1 MNLAAWLQRHR
12 RSLLFL
18 FAMLAGGGLVAAFH
32 LPVTLFPQTDFPRV
46 AVSLDAGDRP
56 AEQMVFQV
64 TIPVE
69 EAIRRVSGVHD
80 LRSTSSRG
88 SADVSVNF
96 DWGTDMSAAALQVN
110 AAISQIL
117 PALPAGTQ
125 ANVRRMDPT
134 VFPILAYS
142 LTSDQTGLAALR
154 DLAQL
159 QLRPLLSGI
168 DGVARVEVVGGAVA
182 EYQVAVDPARL
193 QALGLSPDDVSRAL
207 GASNVITAVGRLEDH
222 YKLYLAMADS
232 RLRGI
237 DDIRET
243 VVKTTGNSIIRVG
256 DVATVHLAEE
266 PQWIRVTADAH
277 DAVLLQIYQQ
287 PAGNSVQISR
297 QVQSAI
303 DTFRTRLPAGVRLA
317 NWYDQ
322 SELVTASAVSVRD
335 AILIGV
341 VLAAAVLFLFLRN
354 LKVTLIAMVVVPT
367 VLAAT
372 VVILHALGMSFNIM
386 TLGGMAAAIGLIIDD
401 AIVMVEHIIRRLR
414 GDNLAHHERV
424 MYAAMEFLR
433 PLAGSSAATLVI
445 FVPLAFLGGVTGAFF
460 KALSLTMAAGL
471 AISFLVSWLAVPILA
486 DHWLTERDA
495 EGEEHGVWT
504 QRMHRQYEHGL
515 RFLLVRP
522 LWLLAVIVPLLLAG
536 YFAYGAV
543 GSGFM
548 PAMDEGGFVLD
559 YRTDPGTSLS
569 ETDRLLR
576 QVEHIISANPNVATY
591 SRRTGTQLGG
601 GVTEANQGDFFVR
614 LKSGSREPI
623 ETVMEEIRSRVV
635 TQVPGVDI
643 ELAQLMEDLIGDL
656 TAVPEPIEIKIYGD
670 DPAQL
675 STLAIK
681 TAANISHIHGVVDVR
696 NGINPAG
703 DALEIRIDR
712 DRAALEGVDPDT
724 VSTLVDQ
731 QLAGAVATA
740 MQQGPKMVGIRVWT
754 PVALRDT
761 DTKLASLPLRAADGH
776 VFPLSRV
783 ADIVPVSG
791 QPQITRENL
800 KRMVAVTARIEGR
813 DMGSTVRD
821 VQQLMDRPG
830 MLPPGIYYRLGGL
843 YQQQQVAFQGLLTV
857 LAAAIAL
864 VFLLLLFLYE
874 SFRTTLAIM
883 AIPLLSMSAV
893 FIGLWVTRIELN
905 ISSMMGM
912 TMIVGIVTEV
922 GIFYFSEYNDLAGSM
937 PLTEA
942 LITAGKNRMRP
953 IVMTTL
959 AAILTLLPLAMAL
972 GQGSAMQQPLAVA
985 IIAGLIVQ
993 LPLVLIV
1000 MPVLFSVLA
1009 SRSKSKQSKS
1019 WEKPVE

>member
-18 FAMLAGGGLVAAFH
+18 FAMLALGGLVAAFH

-64 TIPVE
+64 SMPVE
-69 EAIRRVSGVHD
+69 EAIRRVPGVHD
-80 LRSTSSRG
+80 LRSTTSRG
-88 SADVSVNF
+88 NADVSVNF
-96 DWGTDMSAAALQVN
+96 DWGTDMTAAALQVN
-110 AAISQIL
+110 AAISQIQ
-117 PALPAGTQ
+117 ATLPAGTQ
-125 ANVRRMDPT
+125 ATVRRMDPT

-142 LTSDQTGLAALR
+142 LTSDRVGLAALR

-182 EYQVAVDPARL
+182 EYQVVIDPARI
-193 QALGLSPDDVSRAL
+193 QALGLGPEDISRAL
-207 GASNVITAVGRLEDH
+207 ATNNVIAAVGRLEDH
-222 YKLYLAMADS
+222 YKLYLAMADA

-237 DDIRET
+237 EDIRDT
-243 VVKTTGNSIIRVG
+243 VVKITGSSIVRVRDLA
-256 DVATVHLAEE
+256 DVQLAEK
-266 PQWIRVTADAH
+266 PQWIRVTADGH

-287 PAGNSVQISR
+287 PKGNSVQISR
-297 QVQSAI
+297 QVQAAM
-303 DTFRTRLPAGVRLA
+303 DAFGTRLPAGVKLA

-322 SELVTASAVSVRD
+322 SVLVTASAASVRD
-335 AILIGV
+335 AILMGV
-341 VLAAAVLFLFLRN
+341 VLAALVLFVFLRN
-354 LKVTLIAMVVVPT
+354 FKVTLIAMLVVPT

-372 VVILHALGMSFNIM
+372 VVILQALGMSFNIM
-386 TLGGMAAAIGLIIDD
+386 TLGGMATAIGLIIDD

-414 GDNLAHHERV
+414 GGDHPHHKLVILAAVEI
-424 MYAAMEFLR
+424 LR
-433 PLAGSSAATLVI
+433 PLAGSSGATLVI
-445 FVPLAFLGGVTGAFF
+445 FVPLAFLSGVTGAFF

-486 DHWLTERDA
+486 DHWLSERDA
-495 EGEEHGVWT
+495 EGEEHGPWT
-504 QRMHRQYEHGL
+504 QRIHRLYEKVL
-515 RFLLVRP
+515 RRLLARP
-522 LWLLAVIVPLLLAG
+522 LWALAGIAPLLLAG
-536 YFAYGAV
+536 CFAYSAV

-548 PAMDEGGFVLD
+548 PSMDEGGFVLD
-559 YRTDPGTSLS
+559 YRTASGTSLA

-576 QVEHIISANPNVATY
+576 QVEHIISVNPSVATY

-601 GVTEANQGDFFVR
+601 GLTEANEGDIFIR

-623 ETVMEEIRSRVV
+623 EMVMEEIRSKVIS
-635 TQVPGVDI
+635 QVPGVDI

-656 TAVPEPIEIKIYGD
+656 TAVPQPIEIKIFGD
-670 DPAQL
+670 DPVQL
-675 STLAIK
+675 TTLATK
-681 TAANISHIHGVVDVR
+681 TASDIAHIPGVVDIR
-696 NGINPAG
+696 KGINPSG

-712 DRAALEGVDPDT
+712 DRAALEGVDPDGVNT
-724 VSTLVDQ
+724 RVDQ
-731 QLAGAVATA
+731 QLAGAVATEI
-740 MQQGPKMVGIRVWT
+740 QQGPKMVGIRVWT
-754 PVALRDT
+754 PTNLRDT
-761 DTKLASLPLRAADGH
+761 DTRLAELPLHAADGH

-821 VQQLMDRPG
+821 VQMRMDRPG
-830 MLPPGIYYRLGGL
+830 SLPAGIYYQLGGL
-843 YQQQQVAFQGLLTV
+843 YQQQRVAFHGLLMV

-874 SFRTTLAIM
+874 SFRAALSIM
-883 AIPLLSMSAV
+883 AIPLLSLSAV
-893 FIGLWVTRIELN
+893 FIGLWATGIELN

-922 GIFYFSEYNDLAGSM
+922 GIFYFSEYNDLADSL

-1000 MPVLFSVLA
+1000 MPVLFGVMQPRIGKFDRA
-1009 SRSKSKQSKS
+1009 QSQR
-1019 WEKPVE
+1019 